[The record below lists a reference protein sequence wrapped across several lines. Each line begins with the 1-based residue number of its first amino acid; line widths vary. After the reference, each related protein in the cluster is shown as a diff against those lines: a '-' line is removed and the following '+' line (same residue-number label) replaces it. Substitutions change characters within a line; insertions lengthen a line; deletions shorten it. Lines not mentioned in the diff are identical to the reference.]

1 MCYVSALVL
10 GLYLIQALMTV
21 HRNGFLT
28 DYDALHR
35 ASAHK
40 RKMKHNDLQCIKV

>member
-10 GLYLIQALMTV
+10 GLHLIQALKTV
-21 HRNGFLT
+21 HRSGLLT
-28 DYDALHR
+28 HYDALHR

-40 RKMKHNDLQCIKV
+40 RKMRHKYLQCIKV